1 MPLKIWSFDQSR
13 QQKSVHFLKK
23 FLPPSRDGFYV
34 CLSRLLEMERP
45 YEYMLPTLK
54 ALLDKDRRRLFL
66 KDSRII
72 PYLGEVK
79 PDEIPFMEYG
89 EYPAIEALTFAVHE
103 ITYWRPPEP
112 RRRNLCRRRF
122 M

>member
-1 MPLKIWSFDQSR
+1 
-13 QQKSVHFLKK
+13 
-23 FLPPSRDGFYV
+23 
-34 CLSRLLEMERP
+34 
-45 YEYMLPTLK
+45 MLPTLK
-54 ALLDKDRRRLFL
+54 AFLDKDRRRLFL

-79 PDEIPFMEYG
+79 PDEIPFMEFG

-103 ITYWRPPEP
+103 ITYWRPPE
-112 RRRNLCRRRF
+112 RRRRSLCRRRF